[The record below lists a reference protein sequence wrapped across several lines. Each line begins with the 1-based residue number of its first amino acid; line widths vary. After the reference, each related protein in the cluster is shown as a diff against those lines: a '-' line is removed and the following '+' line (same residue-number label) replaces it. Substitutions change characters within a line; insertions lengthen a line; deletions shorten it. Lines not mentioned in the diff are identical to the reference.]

1 MKKKHYIISII
12 LFIALITGTYFF
24 ILKDYS
30 IRDFVNSLENCN
42 MFYIL
47 LAILGICSYSFFAS
61 LYTKRILFHFKK
73 KITWYQSFG
82 YLFTEKFFSA
92 VTPSSIGGQP
102 VQMIEMKKDGIDYQK
117 NSVVV
122 LLDTILYKI
131 GLIFIASLGFLF
143 YFNDLFKQNKIFI
156 WLFVIGYATT
166 IVFIIFMLLLVYS
179 KTLIPKIIRMLINLG
194 YKLHIIKNKDKLN
207 KKLDNAIIGYQDC
220 AKFTKDNPKVLIEA
234 FIILLLQRISLLSI
248 SYFIYRSFGLNELTI
263 FEIISFQAC
272 LTLACDFVPTPGGVA
287 VSEGLLAEINKFIYS
302 NSYATPAIILLRGI
316 SFYIYILFC
325 GIFYIFFHFIKRKK
339 ATDL

>member
-1 MKKKHYIISII
+1 MKKKQYIISII
-12 LFIALITGTYFF
+12 LFIALIAGTYFF

-30 IRDFVNSLENCN
+30 FQDFISSLSNCN
-42 MFYIL
+42 MLYI
-47 LAILGICSYSFFAS
+47 ILSFFCVVSYSFFAA
-61 LYTKRILFHFKK
+61 LYNKRMMFHFKK
-73 KITWYQSFG
+73 KINWYQSFG
-82 YLFTEKFFSA
+82 YLFTEIFFSA

-102 VQMIEMKKDGIDYQK
+102 VQMIEMKKDGITYQK

-131 GLIFIASLGFLF
+131 GLIFIATLGFIL
-143 YFNDLFKQNKIFI
+143 YFNDLFNQNKIFI
-156 WLFVIGYATT
+156 WLFIIGYVTT
-166 IVFIIFMLLLVYS
+166 IILIIFMLLLVYS
-179 KTLIPKIIRMLINLG
+179 KTLIPKIIRTLINVG
-194 YKLHIIKNKDKLN
+194 HKLHIIKNKDKLN
-207 KKLDNAIIGYQDC
+207 KKLDDAIIGYQDC
-220 AKFTKDNPKVLIEA
+220 AKFTKDNPKVLFEG

-248 SYFIYRSFGLNELTI
+248 SYFIYRSFGLNDLKM

-302 NSYATPAIILLRGI
+302 NSFATSAIILVRGI
-316 SFYIYILFC
+316 SFYIYVLFC